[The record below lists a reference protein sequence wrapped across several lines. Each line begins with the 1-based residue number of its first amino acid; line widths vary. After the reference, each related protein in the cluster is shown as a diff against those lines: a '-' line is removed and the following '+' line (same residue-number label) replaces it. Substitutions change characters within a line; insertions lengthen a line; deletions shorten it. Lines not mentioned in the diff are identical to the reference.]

1 MIVRW
6 TRQAI
11 SDRASIFDYLA
22 ERNPRA
28 ALSVDGAFEQ
38 AATQLGQFPYS
49 GKIGLVIGT
58 RELLPHPSYRLV
70 YEVSDGHLVIL
81 AIVHTSRQWPS
92 ADRDW

>member
-6 TRQAI
+6 TRQAMN
-11 SDRASIFDYLA
+11 DRASIFDYLA
-22 ERNPRA
+22 EKNPLA
-28 ALSVDGAFEQ
+28 ALSIDTAFEQ

-70 YEVSDGHLVIL
+70 YEVGDSHVDIL
-81 AIVHTSRQWPS
+81 AIIHTSRQWPPTGD
-92 ADRDW
+92 A